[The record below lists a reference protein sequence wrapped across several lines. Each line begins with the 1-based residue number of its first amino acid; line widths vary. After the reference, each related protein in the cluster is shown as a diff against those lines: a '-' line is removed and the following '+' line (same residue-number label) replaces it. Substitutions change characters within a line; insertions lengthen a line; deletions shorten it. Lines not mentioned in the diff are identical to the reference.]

1 VFEGDVAGLTEF
13 PPLSLKHPRV
23 PRRPQLRQTLEGS
36 DARDPD
42 DVVIEYGVTR
52 RVSGRP

>member
-42 DVVIEYGVTR
+42 AVVIEYGVTR